1 MAICAHGEKIKCI
14 FSHPK
19 PNDLGIIRKQSISG
33 TIYSYLGVI
42 LGFVIMGI
50 LFPRVLSTKE
60 VGLLRVMVSYATLF
74 AQFAGLGFGAV
85 TIKIFPHFR
94 DAARKHHGF
103 LGIALMVAL
112 AGFLIAAAVYLLL
125 RPYLVEQSLE
135 KSELFITY
143 FYYVVPLIFFT
154 LLFNVFDNYYRV
166 LYNAVKGIYYKE
178 VIQRAATLVVILLFY
193 FKTINFHQLVILYVL
208 VLISPSLML
217 LVSLIR
223 SKQLFLKPDLKFIT
237 PDLRKQMIN
246 VGFFGILASF
256 SGVLVMNIDILM
268 VNNMLGLSAAGI
280 YAITFYFGTLILVPL
295 RTMGKI
301 SSVIISDAWKI
312 NDKETIN
319 DIYRRS
325 SISLSVVGVLLFIG
339 IWGNIDNVFHILGD
353 KYLPGRMVIFFIGMA
368 NLFDIAVGISSHII
382 VNSKYY
388 RSLSYFLLVFAVILV
403 VSNLLLIP
411 VFGLVGAAIASFISK
426 FLYNSIKFVFL
437 YRKFRF
443 QPLSYHHILLILIA
457 ILAYWISTFIP
468 TFSNYIVDI
477 IIRSGIIFILF
488 AVPVYYFR
496 ISEDI
501 NQRVDVIFKKIT
513 GRQS

>member
-1 MAICAHGEKIKCI
+1 
-14 FSHPK
+14 
-19 PNDLGIIRKQSISG
+19 LGIIRKQSISG
-33 TIYSYLGVI
+33 TIYSYVGVV

-50 LFPRVLSTKE
+50 LFPRILSTKE

-85 TIKIFPHFR
+85 TIKLFPHFR
-94 DAARKHHGF
+94 DANRKHHGF

-112 AGFLIAAAVYLLL
+112 AGFLIAAAVYLLF

-154 LLFNVFDNYYRV
+154 LLFNVLDNYYRV
-166 LYNAVKGIYYKE
+166 LYNAVKGIFYKE
-178 VIQRAATLVVILLFY
+178 VIQRVLTLMVILLFY
-193 FKTINFHQLVILYVL
+193 FDIISFHQLVILYVL

-223 SKQLFLKPDLKFIT
+223 SKQLFLKPDLKFIS
-237 PDLRKQMIN
+237 PDLKKEMIN

-256 SGVLVMNIDILM
+256 SGVLVLNIDIIM
-268 VNNMLGLSAAGI
+268 VNSMLGLSAAGI

-301 SSVIISDAWKI
+301 SSVIISDAWKS
-312 NDKETIN
+312 DDRKTIN

-339 IWGNIDNVFHILGD
+339 IWGNIENVFHILGD
-353 KYLPGRMVIFFIGMA
+353 SYRPGRMVIFFIGVA
-368 NLFDIAVGISSHII
+368 NLFDIALGISPHII

-388 RSLSYFLLVFAVILV
+388 RFLSYFLLVFALMLV
-403 VSNLLLIP
+403 AFNLILIP
-411 VFGLVGAAIASFISK
+411 VYGLIGAAIASFISK
-426 FLYNSIKFVFL
+426 FLFNFIKFVFL
-437 YRKFRF
+437 YHKFKF
-443 QPLSYHHILLILIA
+443 QPFGYHHVLLYLIA
-457 ILAYWISTFIP
+457 AVVYWISTFLP
-468 TFSNYIVDI
+468 SFSNYIVDI
-477 IIRSGIIFILF
+477 VIRSGFIFVLF
-488 AVPVYYFR
+488 ALPVYYFK
-496 ISEDI
+496 ISKDI
-501 NQRVDVIFKKIT
+501 NQRVNLYLKIIT
-513 GRQS
+513 RR